1 MGTSPLIGVAELAS
15 LLAGAENDSP
25 PGRPVL
31 LDVRYRMS
39 GPTGRREFE
48 RAHIPGASYVD
59 MDTELATIRTDGVGG
74 RHPVPAVATFTA
86 AMRSAG
92 VTMSRPVV
100 AYDDWASLPASR
112 LWWIL
117 RHLSFPDVRVLDG
130 GMAAWTAAG
139 QPAESGPDTAGAGD
153 FSPSSGGVGRLLDAD
168 EAAAYAGRRLLL
180 DARPADRFRGE
191 NESIDPVAG
200 HIPGAVS
207 APALANVD
215 SRGRFLPV
223 EELAGRFRHL
233 ITTGEGGADDPGADD
248 PDADDPDADDP
259 KADDPKADDPKADDP
274 GTTDICPAA
283 TGAVGTYCGSGVQAT
298 HLALALNVAGI
309 CDDADV
315 YIGSWSD
322 WITDPTR
329 PVEV

>member
-1 MGTSPLIGVAELAS
+1 MGTSPLIQVAELAS
-15 LLAGAENDSP
+15 LLAGAEHDSP
-25 PGRPVL
+25 PRGPAL

-59 MDTELATIRTDGVGG
+59 LDTELATIRPDGLGG
-74 RHPVPAVATFTA
+74 RHPMPAVETFTA

-92 VTMSRPVV
+92 VTISRPVV

-117 RHLSFPDVRVLDG
+117 RHLGFRDVRVLDG
-130 GMAAWTAAG
+130 GMAAWIAAG
-139 QPAESGPDTAGAGD
+139 QPTESGPDTAAAGD
-153 FSPSSGGVGRLLDAD
+153 FSPSGGGVGRLLNAD
-168 EAAAYAGRRLLL
+168 EAAVYAGRHLLL

-207 APALANVD
+207 VPALANVD
-215 SRGRFLPV
+215 SRGRFLPA
-223 EELAGRFRHL
+223 EELAGRFRPL
-233 ITTGEGGADDPGADD
+233 MKAGGANRPDTGT
-248 PDADDPDADDP
+248 PDAGTPDAGM
-259 KADDPKADDPKADDP
+259 AD
-274 GTTDICPAA
+274 IHPATA
-283 TGAVGTYCGSGVQAT
+283 GRVSTYCGSGVQAT

-309 CDDADV
+309 CDDPDV

-322 WITDPTR
+322 WITDPSR